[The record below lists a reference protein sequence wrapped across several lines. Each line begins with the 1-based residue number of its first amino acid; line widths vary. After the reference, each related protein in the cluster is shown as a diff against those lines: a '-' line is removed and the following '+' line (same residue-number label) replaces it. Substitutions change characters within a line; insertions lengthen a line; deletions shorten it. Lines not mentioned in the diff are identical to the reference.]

1 MIWSRASFVL
11 SCVLAFA
18 FILLCMLG
26 LAGRGGV
33 KPTVRKKLSHRIADS
48 VRIFDTKADVDHVSF
63 DSCSIEKMRTGP
75 ITFGGLDVVRVK
87 GLVLNLPS
95 HDKSPETHEAA
106 SGSEK
111 ADSTSLA
118 AAFLGKSSLPIGN
131 VSGIRIDGLRVNKIV
146 GGKLTPVFAADTA
159 RNKGR
164 TLALSN
170 CLVYRGEKPVPV
182 GKAKLELSPEPVLA
196 WNGGSRRL
204 DDVFE
209 SCPMSYSTTKE
220 RKR

>member
-18 FILLCMLG
+18 FILLCMFG
-26 LAGRGGV
+26 LTGKSCV
-33 KPTVRKKLSHRIADS
+33 KPAAHKKLSHRVADS
-48 VRIFDTKADVDHVSF
+48 VRIFDTKAGVDHVRF

-75 ITFGGLDVVRVK
+75 ITFGGLNVLRVK
-87 GLVLNLPS
+87 ELILNLPFP
-95 HDKSPETHEAA
+95 DKSRENHEAA

-111 ADSTSLA
+111 ADGTSLVT
-118 AAFLGKSSLPIGN
+118 AFLGKSSLPIGN
-131 VSGIRIDGLRVNKIV
+131 VSGMRIDGLMVNKIV
-146 GGKLTPVFAADTA
+146 GGKLTPVFSADTA

-170 CLVYRGEKPVPV
+170 CLVYRDEKPVPV
-182 GKAKLELSPEPVLA
+182 GKAKLELSPEPLLA
-196 WNGGSRRL
+196 WDGGSRRL
-204 DDVFE
+204 DDIFE
-209 SCPMSYSTTKE
+209 SCPVSYLTTKE